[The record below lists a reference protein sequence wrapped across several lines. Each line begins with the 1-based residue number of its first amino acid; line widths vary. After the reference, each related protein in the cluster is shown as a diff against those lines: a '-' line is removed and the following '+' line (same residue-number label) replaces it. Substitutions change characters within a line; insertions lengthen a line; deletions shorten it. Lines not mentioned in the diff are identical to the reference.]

1 MIEII
6 KTYTSNHRGVVVRL
20 AYRCT
25 RCERIFPDVKD
36 RDKAMFHDC
45 KGPK

>member
-6 KTYTSNHRGVVVRL
+6 KTYTGRGRSVEVRF

-25 RCERIFPDVKD
+25 RCERIFLDIKD
-36 RDKAMFHDC
+36 REAAVYHEC
-45 KGPK
+45 KGKK